1 MEWENKKKAI
11 AAVSVHYPAEI
22 VTRPKD
28 QVLWLGE
35 NTTLVCDAV
44 GNPVPNMSYSVL
56 GENASV
62 VYSKTLVIKSSSVTY
77 VKMYTCTAF
86 NGVQPPVSVN
96 ATVTVLVRPCSRS
109 PCANGIVRT

>member
-1 MEWENKKKAI
+1 M
-11 AAVSVHYPAEI
+11 
-22 VTRPKD
+22 
-28 QVLWLGE
+28 LWLGE
-35 NTTLVCDAV
+35 NTTLVCGAV

-62 VYSKTLVIKSSSVTY
+62 VYSKTLVIKISSVTY

-96 ATVTVLVRPCSRS
+96 ATVTVLGKCFTSHICFPWFFGGDCFVCV
-109 PCANGIVRT
+109 IQWK